1 MSDAPLPRASA
12 PAPQVALTRSRPL
25 SHALEPHYPAL
36 RALRTRQEL
45 HQSALYAQIRPEL
58 DRILNGIER
67 GEPDPATQ
75 RPPRPGAPL
84 RVVAWNIQRGSRLD
98 ALRQALREDPVLSG
112 ADVLLLSEVDLG
124 MGRSGNR
131 NVARELAEAL
141 GMYYAFGVSYLA
153 LGDDFYENPDRAP
166 STLALA
172 GAAILSRHPL
182 GRVENVDLP
191 ELRDKFSSK
200 REKRLGKKRA
210 LLAEIRVPAG
220 DGAGDIRP
228 LVCATC
234 HLDSNASP
242 RQRAAQLDA
251 LLTRASQL
259 AAEVGSE
266 DGVPQTPG
274 ILVGGDFNSTTYDA
288 SGKLALARDLLH
300 KFFLT
305 GFDQTVAGYMWPE
318 RTYERPVFETLARH
332 GFVTTG
338 LNDMARGTYAYDV
351 QSPFAVA
358 KLNEKVGSLLTRLL
372 QYMLRKWNGV
382 VPARLDWFAGK
393 GVRGTAATVVEARSA
408 DGVPASDH
416 AAIVTDVALGPS

>member
-1 MSDAPLPRASA
+1 MSDAPHIRASA
-12 PAPQVALTRSRPL
+12 PAPEVALTRSRPL
-25 SHALEPHYPAL
+25 THALEPHYPAL

-45 HQSALYAQIRPEL
+45 HQSPLYAQIRPEL
-58 DRILNGIER
+58 ERILNGIER

-75 RPPRPGAPL
+75 RPTRPGKPL

-98 ALRQALREDPVLSG
+98 ALRHALREDPVLSG
-112 ADVLLLSEVDLG
+112 ADVVLLSEVDLG

-141 GMYYAFGVSYLA
+141 GMYYAFGVSYLV
-153 LGDDFYENPDRAP
+153 LGDDFFENPDRTP
-166 STLALA
+166 SSLALA

-210 LLAEIRVPAG
+210 LLAEIRVPG
-220 DGAGDIRP
+220 GPP

-242 RQRAAQLDA
+242 RQRAAQIDT

-259 AAEVGSE
+259 AAQIEAV
-266 DGVPQTPG
+266 DGAAPG

-305 GFDQTVAGYMWPE
+305 GFDQTIAGYMYPE

-338 LNDMARGTYAYDV
+338 LNDLARGTYAYDV
-351 QSPFAVA
+351 QSAFAVA

-372 QYMLRKWNGV
+372 QFMLRRWNGV

-393 GVRGTAATVVEARSA
+393 DLRGTAATVVEVRSD

-416 AAIVTDVALGPS
+416 AAIVTDVALAPSSSTAAI